1 MSAIA
6 SASYSAANLSDGYYT
21 VAKTLRH
28 SSGEEF
34 DVTSL
39 LYVSNKDGE
48 AQTYSVG
55 LGGDLRKKI
64 GTMAR
69 GRLQK
74 LLLVKNNGVVEQI
87 KSCVVQVVKPM
98 TREERESLYN
108 FAANSQQSRDDVPG
122 FLPTRPLRTNYN
134 MTQTGFITD
143 MKKGFKKAVDEGKK
157 MYKEG
162 KEMYKEYKKG
172 KEKKTEK

>member
-6 SASYSAANLSDGYYT
+6 SASYSAAGLSDGYYT
-21 VAKTLRH
+21 AVKTLRH

-34 DVTSL
+34 DVASL

-48 AQTYSVG
+48 AQVYSVG

-69 GRLQK
+69 GRLRE

-108 FAANSQQSRDDVPG
+108 FAAVSQQSCVDVPG
-122 FLPTRPLRTNYN
+122 F
-134 MTQTGFITD
+134 
-143 MKKGFKKAVDEGKK
+143 
-157 MYKEG
+157 
-162 KEMYKEYKKG
+162 
-172 KEKKTEK
+172 

>member
-48 AQTYSVG
+48 AQAYSVG

-108 FAANSQQSRDDVPG
+108 FAANSQQSRNNVPG

-143 MKKGFKKAVDEGKK
+143 MKKGLKKMYKEGKE